1 MLSTGQ
7 VAHRVGLTR
16 RTIER
21 WCRTGQLP
29 GVQVGRL
36 WRVPADAL
44 EELTRRRTA
53 ARPPGPLTG

>member
-1 MLSTGQ
+1 MLGTREIGRQ
-7 VAHRVGLTR
+7 LGLTR

-21 WCRTGQLP
+21 WCRTGRLP

-44 EELTRRRTA
+44 EDLTRRRTA